1 MQPPAQE
8 LVAKDLHDNTWPF
21 RHIYRGIVA
30 LTYLLFI
37 AIFLK
42 YMSPLKSSAL
52 YCRFSGANHFGLTKK
67 YVVLENLLG
76 MWFLR

>member
-21 RHIYRGIVA
+21 RHIYRGIMV
-30 LTYLLFI
+30 LTYFLVI

-52 YCRFSGANHFGLTKK
+52 
-67 YVVLENLLG
+67 
-76 MWFLR
+76 